1 LIIGKRRGRQF
12 NFMKK
17 IIVEIEDDSKAELVE
32 SISVN
37 HLSDLGE
44 SVKDVV
50 EDFVMMNEGVVL
62 PPVSIQVK
70 EQKTDSQA

>member
-1 LIIGKRRGRQF
+1 
-12 NFMKK
+12 MKK

>member
-1 LIIGKRRGRQF
+1 MIIGKRRGRQF